1 MRIISINLAIFLFS
15 HLLVFGQPI
24 QDRKLLA
31 FQFVAAQNY
40 LPTSYPDRIIMNPG
54 SDAERSAAITWRTDD
69 QTPEGV
75 LELQPAPAGPV
86 DKALSRVIRAKST
99 LVKYEYPDEPTISA
113 MQHTCLLQNLNPGT
127 KYMYRVGSGNFWSEW
142 FEFSIDGNRNNKFSF
157 IYFGDPQNDIRSQW
171 SRVLRSAYRQNPESA
186 FMLYAGDLINRAG
199 RETEWQ
205 EWFEAGSFIYAT
217 VPQLMTPGNHDY
229 HRDQVLDSHWKY
241 QFNLPDNGPE
251 GLKHTCYFID
261 YKNLRLISID
271 SAADSELR
279 DASGTALEKQKAWL
293 DSILTMNTREW
304 TILTTHLPFYSPKE
318 SRDNDHLRQAFQP
331 IIEKHGVDM
340 VLSGHD
346 HSYGRGQ
353 ATDNPAAKNPI
364 VYVVSVSGPKMYEVG
379 DKEWMK
385 VKGSNI
391 QLFHEISIDNNLLTF
406 KAFTADGRLFD
417 QFVLKKKKNGISRLM
432 EMKNPK

>member
-1 MRIISINLAIFLFS
+1 MKKIKIFRAFFYSGFL
-15 HLLVFGQPI
+15 
-24 QDRKLLA
+24 LLA
-31 FQFVAAQNY
+31 FQFAAAQSY
-40 LPTSYPDRIIMNPG
+40 QPTSYPDRIIMNPR
-54 SDAERSAAITWRTDD
+54 SDAERSVAITWRTDD
-69 QTPEGV
+69 QTTEGV
-75 LELQPAPAGPV
+75 LELQPSPAGPV
-86 DKALSRVIRAKST
+86 DKTLSRVIRAKST
-99 LVKYEYPDEPTISA
+99 PVRYEYPDEPTISA
-113 MQHTCLLQNLNPGT
+113 MQHTCLLQNLNSGT

-142 FEFSIDGNRNNKFSF
+142 FEFSIDNNRNNKFSF
-157 IYFGDPQNDIRSQW
+157 TYLGDPQTDIRSQW
-171 SRVLRSAYRQNPESA
+171 SRVLRSAYLHNPGSA
-186 FMLYAGDLINRAG
+186 FILYAGDLINRAG

-229 HRDQVLDSHWKY
+229 RNQVLDSHWKY

-261 YKNLRLISID
+261 YKNLKLISID

-279 DASGTALEKQKAWL
+279 DTSGTALETQKAWL

-304 TILTTHLPFYSPKE
+304 IILTTHLPFYSPKE
-318 SRDNDHLRQAFQP
+318 SRDNAHIRQAFQP

-353 ATDNPAAKNPI
+353 SSDNPAVKNPI

-385 VKGSNI
+385 VKGTDI
-391 QLFHEISIDNNLLTF
+391 QLYHEISIDDNRLTF